1 MKGFHK
7 KINNLVILH
16 KKMRE
21 GLWFVHN
28 LLLKSAN
35 MDKQPVFPIAHA
47 GLTRDYYYYL
57 LSADW
62 IIGQFSVNYSYGKR
76 LQDAVV

>member
-21 GLWFVHN
+21 GLWLVHN
-28 LLLKSAN
+28 QLRNSAY
-35 MDKQPVFPIAHA
+35 MDKQADFPLDHA
-47 GLTRDYYYYL
+47 GLTRVYYYYF
-57 LSADW
+57 LSAD
-62 IIGQFSVNYSYGKR
+62 
-76 LQDAVV
+76 